1 MEDASEDSGAELDAE
16 YEPGDIN
23 TISPVSQ
30 PELVSDVPSA
40 VLEYIARAM
49 ADEPDEVTV
58 REEQRR
64 GSTVLHLR
72 VAQRDMGRVIG
83 RRGRTAQAIRTLVG
97 VAGAREGVQTVVDIV
112 DD

>member
-1 MEDASEDSGAELDAE
+1 MDLDAE

-23 TISPVSQ
+23 TIAPASE
-30 PELVSDVPSA
+30 PELVSDMPSA
-40 VLEYIARAM
+40 VLEYVARAM
-49 ADEPDEVTV
+49 AEEPDAVTV

-64 GSTVLHLR
+64 GSTVLHLH

-97 VAGAREGVQTVVDIV
+97 VAAAREGVQAVVDIV
-112 DD
+112 DV